1 MQSENQQQ
9 TEPTNGTGPESIPGH
24 IVGRRTLSPLC
35 LSLCYPMPFQSQAM
49 QSSHSRYHVC
59 FRYGWLSIVE
69 SLLVGR
75 NVRMI
80 NLQNNTGMT
89 PLHLACSNGHDQ
101 VVEHLLSE
109 GATIEKYV

>member
-35 LSLCYPMPFQSQAM
+35 LSLCSPMPFQSQAM